1 MALAGVLALAGCGAG
16 SGPDGTGPQAGPG
29 GLGALASLVAAPAS
43 GTTSGSVPTSQ
54 STPTSRT
61 TATGS
66 SGATSTGTPSTT
78 QTSGATRTVT
88 PRYLFATPSR
98 NISCAIEEGPEVRC
112 DIVSVVWSVATP
124 TDCPVDYGHGV
135 SLRAGR
141 RAGLVC
147 AGDTIAEPGAE
158 ILPYNASV
166 QAGDLVCTSSQAGMR
181 CQDVT
186 TGHGFTLAKEAHT
199 EF

>member
-1 MALAGVLALAGCGAG
+1 MLALAGCGAG

-29 GLGALASLVAAPAS
+29 GVGALASLVVAPAS
-43 GTTSGSVPTSQ
+43 GTTGPTGGTVPTSQ
-54 STPTSRT
+54 SASTSRT

-66 SGATSTGTPSTT
+66 SGTTSTGTPSTP

-112 DIVSVVWSVATP
+112 DIVSVLWSVATP
-124 TDCPVDYGHGV
+124 ANCPVDYGHGI
-135 SLRAGR
+135 SLRAGG

-147 AGDTIAEPGAE
+147 AGDSIAEPGTE
-158 ILPYNASV
+158 VLSYNTSV